1 MQQLPPPVARPS
13 RLVIPDTPPVTQRG
27 NRRHALFSERGDY
40 ALYRDLLAARLAKNG
55 TACWAY
61 CLMPTHVHPIL
72 KPGARAGLSR
82 AVGEGRRRYTAYVNA
97 RARVT
102 GRLFQGRFG

>member
-1 MQQLPPPVARPS
+1 
-13 RLVIPDTPPVTQRG
+13 
-27 NRRHALFSERGDY
+27 
-40 ALYRDLLAARLAKNG
+40 
-55 TACWAY
+55 
-61 CLMPTHVHPIL
+61 MPTHVHPIL